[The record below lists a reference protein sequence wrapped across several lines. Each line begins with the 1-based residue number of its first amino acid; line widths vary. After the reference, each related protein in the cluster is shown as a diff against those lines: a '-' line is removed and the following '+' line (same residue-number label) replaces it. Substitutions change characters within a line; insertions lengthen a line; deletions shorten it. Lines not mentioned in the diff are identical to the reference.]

1 MLDDQRLGRV
11 GEAAKAV
18 AASAGETVEDKWG
31 AATLYL
37 RQKSFL
43 TTKHEAF
50 SASLYTV
57 LSDESVHP
65 LTADREYAR
74 LLRNVVIE
82 YGVMF
87 LTVLDKHGVKI

>member
-1 MLDDQRLGRV
+1 V
-11 GEAAKAV
+11 G
-18 AASAGETVEDKWG
+18 D
-31 AATLYL
+31 ATLFL
-37 RQKSFL
+37 REQGL
-43 TTKHEAF
+43 YRQQHERF
-50 SASLYTV
+50 VASLYTL

-87 LTVLDKHGVKI
+87 LTGLDKRGVKI

>member
-1 MLDDQRLGRV
+1 MI
-11 GEAAKAV
+11 
-18 AASAGETVEDKWG
+18 
-31 AATLYL
+31 YL
-37 RQKSFL
+37 RQKQCFTKQHESFV
-43 TTKHEAF
+43 
-50 SASLYTV
+50 ASLYTL

-87 LTVLDKHGVKI
+87 LTVLDKRGVKI

>member
-1 MLDDQRLGRV
+1 MKDQ
-11 GEAAKAV
+11 
-18 AASAGETVEDKWG
+18 WG
-31 AATLYL
+31 DAILFL
-37 RQKSFL
+37 RQQSFF
-43 TTKHEAF
+43 TVQHEKF
-50 SASLYTV
+50 LSSLYTF

-87 LTVLDKHGVKI
+87 LTALDKRGVEI